1 MATRTFKFYGKAF
14 TTGGPVT
21 VSLNF
26 NNQPVFTGAVSASTG
41 ATPLGNN
48 EGLSELFTFT
58 ADTSVYGNIPLSLA
72 VTGGDLFW
80 ARITANYG
88 GDVYTVDPSR
98 LPDRNNPES
107 IPAGPIFSADDP
119 GRTFVTASVDNYAPV
134 DYNVTDG
141 RENVQINGVTVPDR
155 VSTDSENTG
164 RWQYLIT
171 NGSTLTCTQSVVK
184 ALPIE

>member
-41 ATPLGNN
+41 ATPGNNN
-48 EGLSELFTFT
+48 EGLSELFTFE
-58 ADTSVYGNIPLSLA
+58 ADTSVYGDIPLTLT
-72 VTGGDLFW
+72 VTGGDLFYG
-80 ARITANYG
+80 RITANYG

-98 LPDRNNPES
+98 LPDRNNPDS

-119 GRTFVTASVDNYAPV
+119 GRTFVTASVDNYVPV

-141 RENVQINGVTVPDR
+141 RENVQINGVAVPDKNP
-155 VSTDSENTG
+155 TDPAQVG

-171 NGSTLTCTQSVVK
+171 NESTLTCTQKVVR

>member
-41 ATPLGNN
+41 ATPGNNN
-48 EGLSELFTFT
+48 EGLSELFTFE
-58 ADTSVYGNIPLSLA
+58 ADTSVYGDIPLTLT
-72 VTGGDLFW
+72 VTGGDLFYG
-80 ARITANYG
+80 RITANYG

-98 LPDRNNPES
+98 LPDRNNPDS

-119 GRTFVTASVDNYAPV
+119 GRTF
-134 DYNVTDG
+134 
-141 RENVQINGVTVPDR
+141 R
-155 VSTDSENTG
+155 
-164 RWQYLIT
+164 
-171 NGSTLTCTQSVVK
+171 LT
-184 ALPIE
+184 E